1 MWFLDTRTA
10 ELHLFESPE
19 SVPGGYAVLSHVWDK
34 EQEQTFQ
41 EIRGLQTKNDTPT
54 RWTTRSDSGGISHRV
69 AHKIREFCKIA
80 KAYGY
85 QWAWADTCCIDKTS
99 SAELSEAINSMFR
112 YYRLSDVCFV
122 YLRDVH
128 PGTRS
133 PWGFDPKQFQNSEW
147 HTRGWALQELLAPR
161 LVVFLAEDW
170 SVIGTKASLT
180 PLLQESTGI
189 PIKVLRF
196 EVDIAHVSVA
206 QRMSWASKRRT
217 TRPED
222 EAYCLMGIFGIN
234 MPALYGEGDKAFY
247 RLQEEIMKTCADTS
261 LFAWG
266 NHEPYTPGSSI
277 SFRPPRDDTTGRFTT
292 AQFLFA
298 SSPRSFAS
306 CRDIVFEPEGIRGE
320 KGVVWVS

>member
-1 MWFLDTRTA
+1 MWFLDTGTA
-10 ELHLFESPE
+10 ELHPFESPE

-34 EQEQTFQ
+34 DQEQTFQ
-41 EIRGLQTKNDTPT
+41 DIRGLQAKNDTPT
-54 RWTTRSDSGGISHRV
+54 RQTTQPDSGGISHRV

-128 PGTRS
+128 PDPRTPG
-133 PWGFDPKQFQNSEW
+133 GFDSTRFRNSEW

-161 LVVFLAEDW
+161 LVVFLAQDW

-180 PLLQESTGI
+180 PLLQEATGI
-189 PIKVLRF
+189 PTNVLRF

-222 EAYCLMGIFGIN
+222 EAYCLMGIFGVN
-234 MPALYGEGDKAFY
+234 MPTLYGERDKAFY
-247 RLQEEIMKTCADTS
+247 RLQEEIMKTCPDTS

-266 NHEPYTPGSSI
+266 NHEPCTPGSSP
-277 SFRPPRDDTTGRFTT
+277 SFEPLRDDTAGRFAA

-298 SSPRSFAS
+298 SSPRPFAS
-306 CRDIVFEPEGIRGE
+306 CRDVVFEPGSTFAN
-320 KGVVWVS
+320 KGAVRVS